1 MQTSDGIQKFSY
13 KTCGGSSILLI
24 KEQHLINV
32 NEKKPT
38 VIITYHTILVTIKAP
53 NLLCHMS

>member
-1 MQTSDGIQKFSY
+1 MQTLDGIQKFSY
-13 KTCGGSSILLI
+13 KTCGGNSILLI

-32 NEKKPT
+32 NQTKPI
-38 VIITYHTILVTIKAP
+38 VIITYHTILVTIKVP